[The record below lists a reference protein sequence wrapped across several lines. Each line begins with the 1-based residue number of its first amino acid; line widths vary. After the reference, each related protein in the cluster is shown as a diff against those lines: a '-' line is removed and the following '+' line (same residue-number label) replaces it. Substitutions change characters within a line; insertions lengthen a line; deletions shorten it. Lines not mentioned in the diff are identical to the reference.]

1 MQSTESERPATKT
14 RAIEEALGRLGEP
27 ITEAQ
32 AKAIAALEDCDC
44 KEGMFALAATRRQ
57 LFAGTGLVAAVGMTA
72 MLPRAADAK
81 APPGAVEY
89 PVQADPT
96 KEQGRMMGVDGGYG
110 SRSQFE
116 TEVRWAN
123 PTKTAAFSPLQ
134 NSYGTITPSGLHYE
148 RHHGGIPNIDP
159 AKHSLVIHGLVDRPI
174 KYSLADL
181 KRFPTMSR
189 TYFMECSGTTGS
201 EIMKAREPTVQRTHG
216 LVSTSEW
223 TGVPLST
230 LLKQTGLKPG
240 AAWVLAEGADAA
252 VMTRSV
258 PIDKCLSD
266 ALIVFAQNGEAM
278 RPEQGYPMRLFL
290 PGWEG
295 NISIKWLRRLEVSD
309 KPYYTREETSK
320 YSDLITTT
328 GKSRIFTF
336 TMEAKSVITF
346 PSGEMKLPGAGFY
359 EITGLAWSGR
369 GKIARVEVS
378 TDGGKSWSLAVV
390 AGPGAGDQPDA
401 LPFSLDLGRQ
411 AGGDPEPGH
420 GRDRLLAADPPATHR
435 RARTARD
442 RLAILSHECGAEL
455 GHRSRREREEC
466 APARLIADA
475 RCCLRSRS
483 ALIRRPRGRPTARLS
498 RASSTSAP
506 RHARRTSRRS
516 PSQSLPTARAC
527 RPARA
532 TMRPA
537 RRSTRPPAAPAMAQ
551 TCRGSRD
558 CRTCRPARRCG

>member
-1 MQSTESERPATKT
+1 MDPVDSEHLDTKT
-14 RAIEEALGRLGEP
+14 LVIEEALGRLGQP
-27 ITEAQ
+27 ITETQ
-32 AKAIAALEDCDC
+32 ARQVAALEDCDC

-57 LFAGTGLVAAVGMTA
+57 LFAGTGLVAAVGMTG
-72 MLPRAADAK
+72 MLPRAAAAK

-89 PVQADPT
+89 PVPADPT

-123 PTKTAAFSPLQ
+123 PTKSAGFSPLQ

-148 RHHGGIPNIDP
+148 RHHAGIPNIDP
-159 AKHSLVIHGLVDRPI
+159 AKHNLIIHGLVDRPM
-174 KYSLADL
+174 KYSVADL
-181 KRFPTMSR
+181 KRFPTVSR

-201 EIMKAREPTVQRTHG
+201 EIMKAREPNVQRTHG

-230 LLKQTGLKPG
+230 LLKQTGLKPD
-240 AAWVLAEGADAA
+240 AAWVLAEGSDAA

-266 ALIVFAQNGEAM
+266 ALVVFAQNGEAI

-320 YSDLITTT
+320 YTDIITTS
-328 GKSRIFTF
+328 GKARIFTF

-346 PSGEMKLPGAGFY
+346 PSGEMKLPGPGFY

-369 GKIARVEVS
+369 GKIARVEIS
-378 TDGGKSWSLAVV
+378 SDGGKSWSLASLQEPVLAICQTRFRFPWIWDGTPAV
-390 AGPGAGDQPDA
+390 LQSRATDETGYTQPTHAQLIATRGPLESG
-401 LPFSLDLGRQ
+401 SLFYHMNAIQSWGI
-411 AGGDPEPGH
+411 
-420 GRDRLLAADPPATHR
+420 AADGSVKNVHPA
-435 RARTARD
+435 
-442 RLAILSHECGAEL
+442 
-455 GHRSRREREEC
+455 
-466 APARLIADA
+466 
-475 RCCLRSRS
+475 
-483 ALIRRPRGRPTARLS
+483 
-498 RASSTSAP
+498 
-506 RHARRTSRRS
+506 
-516 PSQSLPTARAC
+516 
-527 RPARA
+527 
-532 TMRPA
+532 
-537 RRSTRPPAAPAMAQ
+537 
-551 TCRGSRD
+551 
-558 CRTCRPARRCG
+558 

>member
-1 MQSTESERPATKT
+1 MRSIDIEDTKSQQ
-14 RAIEEALGRLGEP
+14 IEEALDRLGQP

-32 AKAIAALEDCDC
+32 AKIAALEDCEC

-72 MLPRAADAK
+72 MLPRSADAK

-89 PVQADPT
+89 PLQSDTT
-96 KEQGRMMGVDGGYG
+96 KEQGRMMGIDGGYG

-116 TEVRWAN
+116 TAVRWAN
-123 PTKTAAFSPLQ
+123 PTKTAAITPLHT
-134 NSYGTITPSGLHYE
+134 SVGTITPSGLHYE

-181 KRFPTMSR
+181 KRFPTVSR
-189 TYFMECSGTTGS
+189 TYFLECAGTTGS

-230 LLKQTGLKPG
+230 LLKQTGLQPG

-258 PIDKCLSD
+258 PVDKCLSD
-266 ALIVFAQNGEAM
+266 ALIVFAQNGEAI

-309 KPYYTREETSK
+309 KPFYTREETSK

-346 PSGEMKLPGAGFY
+346 PAPSADMRLPGAGFY

-378 TDGGKSWSLAVV
+378 TDGGKTWHLASLQDPVLSISQTRFRFPWIWDGTPAIIQSRATDETGYSQPTHQQLIAERGPLVTGSLFYHMNAVQSW
-390 AGPGAGDQPDA
+390 GI
-401 LPFSLDLGRQ
+401 
-411 AGGDPEPGH
+411 
-420 GRDRLLAADPPATHR
+420 AADGSVKNVHP
-435 RARTARD
+435 
-442 RLAILSHECGAEL
+442 L
-455 GHRSRREREEC
+455 G
-466 APARLIADA
+466 
-475 RCCLRSRS
+475 
-483 ALIRRPRGRPTARLS
+483 
-498 RASSTSAP
+498 
-506 RHARRTSRRS
+506 
-516 PSQSLPTARAC
+516 
-527 RPARA
+527 
-532 TMRPA
+532 
-537 RRSTRPPAAPAMAQ
+537 
-551 TCRGSRD
+551 
-558 CRTCRPARRCG
+558 